1 MKSKVSPG
9 LAAAIIVG
17 VVVVI
22 VVVGWLVMRG
32 QGGGAVE
39 VDETQPMMDDTQ
51 AVEQAAQPEE
61 DPAMGEAGIPGG

>member
-9 LAAAIIVG
+9 LAAAIIIG
-17 VVVVI
+17 VVIVI

-32 QGGGAVE
+32 QGGGAVQ
-39 VDETQPMMDDTQ
+39 VDHTQPAMDDTA
-51 AVEQAAQPEE
+51 AVEQAGQADE